1 MFGFGGVV
9 EAVDLRKNMLIFRS
23 SQSFQPGQKTRVR
36 MHLPPGS
43 GRVVPVDVE
52 VLEERCQGKAGKL
65 YRTRVLSDLGGAE
78 FYGSDPALRDKA
90 RHSTNVRVRSR
101 DLPGF
106 RAMAVDLSHTG
117 VQLEVEA
124 PVELDKTLQL
134 HMDLDGFR
142 YAQVVCPAR
151 TVWCRPCKETG
162 KMRAGLQFLPP
173 SPTVDKQLREL
184 AEFLEARSES
194 QLEELL
200 DQAKMLTPDVAL
212 PAPRLAKAAAP
223 VTEAPDE
230 RRQAPRTLTLPLNAR
245 LDGYARNLNAGSLF
259 VNLAGSDGVLQTLE
273 FPDCRLVHDHLS
285 ASIPDV
291 RGLGSS
297 QDSELLLGMKP
308 RLGEGNWKHY
318 QLLGPSQEV
327 VLEIISRQCRPA
339 GAR

>member
-1 MFGFGGVV
+1 MFGMAPVV
-9 EAVDLRKNMLIFRS
+9 EAVDLRQNMLIFRS
-23 SQSFQPGQKTRVR
+23 GQSFQRGQKVRVR
-36 MHLPPGS
+36 IHIPPGS
-43 GRVVPVDVE
+43 GRVMPVDVE
-52 VLEERCQGKAGKL
+52 IVDERCQGKAGKL

-78 FYGSDPALRDKA
+78 FRGSDPALRDKE

-124 PVELDKTLQL
+124 PMEIGKTLQL

-162 KMRAGLQFLPP
+162 KLRAGLQFLPP
-173 SPTVDKQLREL
+173 SPPVDKQLREL

-200 DQAKMLTPDVAL
+200 DQAKILTPDVEPASQPL
-212 PAPRLAKAAAP
+212 VKAAPAPPRAAA
-223 VTEAPDE
+223 E
-230 RRQAPRTLTLPLNAR
+230 RRHALRTLTLPLDAK

-259 VNLAGSDGVLQTLE
+259 VNLAGADGVLQTLE

-285 ASIPDV
+285 SVITDV
-291 RGLGSS
+291 RGLGST
-297 QDSELLLGMKP
+297 QDSDLLLGLKS

-327 VLEIISRQCRPA
+327 VLEIVSRQCRPA